1 MVASLIYFLPE
12 HHTIRSNL
20 SSKKGINYTYV
31 IYIDGVHA
39 YSKGFYNRI
48 VNKMLGF
55 FQSQTSTVPLAL
67 TSYLLLN
74 SLKK

>member
-12 HHTIRSNL
+12 HHTFRSNL

-48 VNKMLGF
+48 VNKMLVF
-55 FQSQTSTVPLAL
+55 FNHKQVQC
-67 TSYLLLN
+67 LLY
-74 SLKK
+74 